1 MLDEKFD
8 RKQFLI
14 RNRIIAGL
22 SHATVVIQSKIRGG
36 SMITANFAHQ
46 YNRELFA
53 FPGQVGKA
61 VHGGCHQL
69 IRSQK
74 AQLITGADDLIQAMG
89 WTPTPQ
95 PQGVQKKLFVNL
107 EDEEKVIFD
116 CFKSVAQESLD
127 NIALSTGFS
136 ISKTATLLFK
146 LEMKGCVKPLP
157 GKLFEWI

>member
-1 MLDEKFD
+1 
-8 RKQFLI
+8 
-14 RNRIIAGL
+14 
-22 SHATVVIQSKIRGG
+22 
-36 SMITANFAHQ
+36 
-46 YNRELFA
+46 
-53 FPGQVGKA
+53 
-61 VHGGCHQL
+61 
-69 IRSQK
+69 
-74 AQLITGADDLIQAMG
+74 MG

-95 PQGVQKKLFVNL
+95 PQGVQKKLFVTL

-116 CFKSVAQESLD
+116 CLKSVAQESLD